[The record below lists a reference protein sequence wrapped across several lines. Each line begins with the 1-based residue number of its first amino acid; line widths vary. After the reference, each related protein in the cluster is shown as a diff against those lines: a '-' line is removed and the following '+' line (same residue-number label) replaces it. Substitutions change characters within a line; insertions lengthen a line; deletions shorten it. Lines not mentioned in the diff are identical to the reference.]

1 MVWSWPVDV
10 NYHEADEGPGFWGFR
25 FLAEGLGFTAVGSL

>member
-10 NYHEADEGPGFWGFR
+10 NYHEA
-25 FLAEGLGFTAVGSL
+25 LGQRAARTHRWTSEASLHSAKLT